1 MMISSIAPNTYI
13 QSAAPVTAPAAS
25 QPKAAAEQ
33 SAQPQITDTLS
44 QTQGEAPQIASRS
57 MLQALTQPS
66 VGAKAEGLS
75 QSAAAAEVEAAGGVM
90 SDDEVAAACNKIAVS
105 GAPIAERTE
114 SIMELLAPAVERTE
128 SPDPTWEKA
137 TPAQLKLF
145 VAETLE
151 HIDGLRAIG
160 DLRGLDFSHHDME
173 EGCGKFHP
181 QVAQFLALPGRN
193 DAVKW
198 GIAKHN
204 GAHHHDIWKDPNAS
218 KEDLAESASDIVNA
232 WRMERPVYSKP
243 SWSWEKVMD
252 VINSQFEDNIIS
264 SVQRDA
270 LYEAIPFQMEYE
282 QSRA

>member
-1 MMISSIAPNTYI
+1 MMISSITPNTYI
-13 QSAAPVTAPAAS
+13 QSVAQTAAPAAA
-25 QPKAAAEQ
+25 QPKAAPEQ

-44 QTQGEAPQIASRS
+44 QSQGETPQIASRS
-57 MLQALTQPS
+57 MLQALAQSQTD
-66 VGAKAEGLS
+66 GKAEGLA
-75 QSAAAAEVEAAGGVM
+75 QTAAAAAVKAAGEVM

-105 GAPIAERTE
+105 GAPIEERTE

-204 GAHHHDIWKDPNAS
+204 AANHHDVWKNPNAS
-218 KEDLAESASDIVNA
+218 KEELAESASDIINA
-232 WRMERPVYSKP
+232 WRMERPVYAKP
-243 SWSWEKVMD
+243 SWSWEKISD
-252 VINSQFEDNIIS
+252 VINSQFEDNMLS

-270 LYEAIPFQMEYE
+270 LYEAIPYQMAYE
-282 QSRA
+282 QSLA

>member
-1 MMISSIAPNTYI
+1 MMISSVTPNTFI
-13 QSAAPVTAPAAS
+13 QSIAQTAAPAAA
-25 QPKAAAEQ
+25 QPKAAPEQ

-44 QTQGEAPQIASRS
+44 QSQGETPQIASRS
-57 MLQALTQPS
+57 MFQALTQS
-66 VGAKAEGLS
+66 QTDGKAEGLA
-75 QSAAAAEVEAAGGVM
+75 QTAAAAAVKAAGEVM

-105 GAPIAERTE
+105 GAPIEERTE

-204 GAHHHDIWKDPNAS
+204 GANHHDVWKNPNAS
-218 KEDLAESASDIVNA
+218 KDQLAESASDIINA

-243 SWSWEKVMD
+243 SWSWEKISD
-252 VINSQFEDNIIS
+252 VINSQFEDNMIS

-270 LYEAIPFQMEYE
+270 LYEAIPYQMEYE
-282 QSRA
+282 QSLA